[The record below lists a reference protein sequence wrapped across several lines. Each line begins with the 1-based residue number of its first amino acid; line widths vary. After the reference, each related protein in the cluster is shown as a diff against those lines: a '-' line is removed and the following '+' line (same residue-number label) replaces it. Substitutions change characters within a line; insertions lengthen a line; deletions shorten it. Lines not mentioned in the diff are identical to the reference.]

1 MSANRISRRAFTSRA
16 AAFTFSAVTAS
27 KSLGQSSKDETVV
40 IHPEIAVGRVRPEL
54 HGHFAEH
61 LGSCVYGGLWVGEKS
76 PVANVNGFRKQAIE
90 YLKALGVPVLRWPGG
105 CFADDYHWR
114 DGIGPRA
121 KRPKRVN
128 IHWGN
133 YTEDNSFGT
142 HEFVELCRLIEAEP
156 YFAGNV
162 GSGTP
167 QELRDWVEYANY
179 PSGSTLADERAA
191 NGSPDPFRIRYWG
204 VGNENWGCGGR
215 MTGEEYATQYRRF
228 AGYMRNFGTPLYLI
242 ACGPNSNDSR
252 WTRGFM
258 DSMQGGRGYPNGF
271 AMHYYQN
278 MRVEPTR
285 FSVENVQAQL
295 AKFDDMEKAIVQQRA
310 LLDSYDPERRVGLL
324 IDEWG
329 VWDGMI
335 PAEEKKYGR
344 LWQQNTLRSAV
355 GAALGLNVFHRHADK
370 LVMGNIAQTV
380 NVLHAMLL
388 AYEDN
393 CIRTP
398 SYYAFEL
405 AKPHRGKMAVRVE
418 AGDSS
423 PLRLSVSASRQYGE
437 LVVTLVNPKHDTH
450 LKVSCRLTGATAS
463 AASARILHHQNFNA
477 ANTFE
482 QPDVV
487 VPKQHAATADGS
499 RVTLELPPMSIVTA
513 TVRI

>member
-1 MSANRISRRAFTSRA
+1 MITEKISRRAFTFAGLA
-16 AAFTFSAVTAS
+16 AARSFGQTARE
-27 KSLGQSSKDETVV
+27 ETVV
-40 IHPEIAVGRVRPEL
+40 VHPEVAVGKIRPEL

-61 LGSCVYGGLWVGEKS
+61 LGSCVYGGLWVGKRS
-76 PVANVNGFRKQAIE
+76 PVANINGFRKQAVG
-90 YLKALGVPVLRWPGG
+90 YLKALGIPVLRWPGG

-114 DGIGPRA
+114 DGIGPA
-121 KRPKRVN
+121 EKRPKRVN

-167 QELRDWVEYANY
+167 QELREWVEYCNY
-179 PSGSTLADERAA
+179 PSGSTLTDERAA
-191 NGSPDPFRIRYWG
+191 NGSTEPFRIRYWG

-228 AGYMRNFGTPLYLI
+228 AGYVRNLGTPPYLI
-242 ACGPNSNDSR
+242 ACGPNGNDSR

-258 DSMQGGRGYPNGF
+258 DSMRGGYPNGF
-271 AMHYYQN
+271 AMHFYQN
-278 MRVEPTR
+278 MRVPPTK
-285 FSVENVQAQL
+285 FSAENVEAQL
-295 AKFDDMEKAIVQQRA
+295 TRFDDMEKAIVQQRA
-310 LLDSYDPERRVGLL
+310 LLDSYDAERRIGLL
-324 IDEWG
+324 VDEWG

-344 LWQQNTLRSAV
+344 LWQQNTIRSAV
-355 GAALGLNVFHRHADK
+355 GAALGLNAFHRHADK

-388 AYEDN
+388 TWEDK

-405 AKPHRGKMAVRVE
+405 AKPHRDKTGVRVE
-418 AGDSS
+418 VDDPS
-423 PLRLSVSASRQYGE
+423 PLRLSVSASRQEGE
-437 LVVTLVNPKHDTH
+437 LVLTLVNPRHDAR
-450 LKVSCRLTGATAS
+450 LKVSCRLAQGK
-463 AASARILHHQNFNA
+463 AASATARLLHHADFNA

-482 QPDVV
+482 QPDIV
-487 VPKQHAATADGS
+487 VPRPHVVTAEGS
-499 RVTLELPPMSIVTA
+499 RLALELPPMSLVTVTA
-513 TVRI
+513 RI

>member
-1 MSANRISRRAFTSRA
+1 MRTKSTLSRRAFVSSA
-16 AAFTFSAVTAS
+16 AAAPFSALAAAR
-27 KSLGQSSKDETVV
+27 EENVV
-40 IHPEIAVGRVRPEL
+40 VHPQVEIGKIRPEL

-61 LGSCVYGGLWVGEKS
+61 LGSCVYGGLWVGKNS
-76 PVANVNGFRKQAIE
+76 PVPNLNGHRKQAVD
-90 YLKALGVPVLRWPGG
+90 YLKALGIPVLRWPGG

-114 DGIGPRA
+114 DGIGPLAR
-121 KRPKRVN
+121 RPKRVN

-142 HEFVELCRLIEAEP
+142 HEFVELCRLIGAEP

-167 QELRDWVEYANY
+167 RELRDWVEYCNY
-179 PSGSTLADERAA
+179 PAGSTLSDERAA
-191 NGSPDPFRIRYWG
+191 NGSPEPFRIRYWG

-215 MTGEEYATQYRRF
+215 MTPEEYATHYRRF
-228 AGYMRNFGTPLYLI
+228 AGYMRNFGTPPYLV
-242 ACGPNSNDSR
+242 ACGPNSNDIR

-258 DSMQGGRGYPNGF
+258 DSMQGRGYPHGF
-271 AMHYYQN
+271 ALHYYQN
-278 MRVEPTR
+278 MRVEPTK
-285 FSVENVQAQL
+285 FTADNAAAQL
-295 AKFDDMEKAIVQQRA
+295 TKFADMEKAIVQQRA

-355 GAALGLNVFHRHADK
+355 GAALGLNVFHRHAGK

-388 AYEDN
+388 AYEDK

-405 AKPHRGKMAVRVE
+405 AKPHRAKTAVRAE
-418 AGDSS
+418 TGDSS
-423 PLRLSVSASRQYGE
+423 PLGLSVSASRQDNE
-437 LVVTLVNPKHDTH
+437 LVLTLINPRHDTP
-450 LKVSCRLTGATAS
+450 LKAACRLSSGRAAS
-463 AASARILHHQNFNA
+463 ATARILHHENFNA

-482 QPDVV
+482 QPDLV
-487 VPKQHAATADGS
+487 VPRPHAAAAEGS
-499 RVTLELPPMSIVTA
+499 RVTIDLPPMSIVTA
-513 TVRI
+513 SVRI